1 MASFTDILNADDG
14 KLVNLFF
21 RIKPS
26 ASKDFLV
33 RINHTANQIGLNHA
47 QLVCALGFNKHI
59 AELTDILSVAGF
71 ATHKLLTYR
80 CNELY
85 STDTYRQ
92 LAIDNILDLYAER
105 VDDTEMLATLRS
117 CLPARL
123 SNIEKHIGDNN
134 DPSAVISYK
143 MELHAIYNGGIMT
156 AEMADQRLNAP
167 IGEYR
172 LLADEVSLI
181 VEQEFHPPSNLFFMN
196 HLLPDEKRILIEDG
210 HINDSMIRNRISNSS
225 VSEAEREMLEDFI

>member
-1 MASFTDILNADDG
+1 MISFTDILTADDG
-14 KLVNLFF
+14 KLVNVFF

-33 RINHTANQIGLNHA
+33 RINHTASQLGLNHA

-59 AELTDILSVAGF
+59 RELTDIMAVAGF
-71 ATHKLLTYR
+71 ANDKLLTIHR
-80 CNELY
+80 NELFT
-85 STDTYRQ
+85 TDTYRE
-92 LAIDNILDLYAER
+92 LAIDNILDLYEER
-105 VDDTEMLATLRS
+105 IEDPDVVATLQQ
-117 CLPARL
+117 LIPGRL
-123 SNIEKHIGDNN
+123 KNIEKHISNNN

-156 AEMADQRLNAP
+156 SEMATQRLNAD
-167 IGEYR
+167 IGEFR
-172 LLADEVSLI
+172 LVGDEISLI

-196 HLLPDEKRILIEDG
+196 HLLPDEKRTLIEDG
-210 HINDSMIRNRISNSS
+210 HISDSMIRNRISSGS